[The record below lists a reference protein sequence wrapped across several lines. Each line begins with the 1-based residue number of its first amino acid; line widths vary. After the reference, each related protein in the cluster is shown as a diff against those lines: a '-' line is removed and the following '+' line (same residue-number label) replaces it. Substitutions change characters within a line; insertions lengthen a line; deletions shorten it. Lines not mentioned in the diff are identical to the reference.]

1 MFKAK
6 DRELQKVKFEGQLV
20 QAAQGLV
27 DRLLACVARCRPAME
42 SCLGG
47 REAERLC
54 VDATRAFT
62 ELSSRLLHECASPQH
77 STEAVMRDFW
87 RRGDR
92 MVIDLLQDD
101 FVEGVVLHQQ
111 EPLAATMLT
120 ALVCL
125 LEQESVGLD
134 EAVGRVLDSILL
146 VLGKVDDLSDYL
158 LYFFES
164 QQTFNDEMTIYDTL
178 LSALKGDIEN
188 DDLPDHL

>member
-1 MFKAK
+1 MSKAK
-6 DRELQKVKFEGQLV
+6 DRELRKVKFEGQLV

-42 SCLGG
+42 SCLG

-62 ELSSRLLHECASPQH
+62 ELSSRLLHERASPRH
-77 STEAVMRDFW
+77 STEAVMRDFR

-101 FVEGVVLHQQ
+101 FVEGVVLHRQ

-125 LEQESVGLD
+125 LEQEGVGLD

-146 VLGKVDDLSDYL
+146 VLGKVDYLSDYIL
-158 LYFFES
+158 CFFEW

-178 LSALKGDIEN
+178 LSALKGDIE
-188 DDLPDHL
+188 DDALLDHL

>member
-1 MFKAK
+1 MSKGK
-6 DRELQKVKFEGQLV
+6 DRELRKVKFEGQLV

-27 DRLLACVARCRPAME
+27 DRLLACVVRCRPSME
-42 SCLGG
+42 SCLGR

-62 ELSSRLLHECASPQH
+62 ELSSRLLHERASPRH
-77 STEAVMRDFW
+77 NIEAVMRDFR

-92 MVIDLLQDD
+92 MVIDLLQND
-101 FVEGVVLHQQ
+101 FVEGVVLNQE

-125 LEQESVGLD
+125 LEQEGVSLD
-134 EAVGRVLDSILL
+134 VAVGRVLDSILL
-146 VLGKVDDLSDYL
+146 VFDKVDYLTDYI

-164 QQTFNDEMTIYDTL
+164 QQAFNDEMTIYDTL
-178 LSALKGDIEN
+178 LSALKGDIE
-188 DDLPDHL
+188 DDVLPDHL